1 MTPRPNDKVC
11 VWSNMTRVGT
21 VKQVLQTNTESWY
34 VGGTPGKT
42 LKAEVQFTDGRVELH
57 KLNELKVLE
66 RP

>member
-21 VKQVLQTNTESWY
+21 VKRVLQTDTASWY

-42 LKAEVQFTDGRVELH
+42 LKAEVQFPDGKTELH

>member
-1 MTPRPNDKVC
+1 
-11 VWSNMTRVGT
+11 MTRVGT

-34 VGGTPGKT
+34 VGGMPGKT
-42 LKAEVQFTDGRVELH
+42 LKAEVQFADGRVELH

>member
-11 VWSNMTRVGT
+11 VWNNMGRVGT
-21 VKQVLQTNTESWY
+21 VKQVVQTETTSWY

-42 LKAEVQFTDGRVELH
+42 LKAEVQFPDGKVELH
-57 KLNELKVLE
+57 MLNELKVLE